1 MQKKP
6 RFNPLPFFI
15 FLAIIILT
23 TFFGFLSVSKINEM
37 NRSLNNMFE
46 NNLEPIVWITSARQN
61 QIYLSHTIDQLPEVS
76 DDADFVR
83 LKNELSAYESEYLS
97 NINLYRNTQ
106 LSEDEKRLLNQVDQM
121 FFNYMETINMYLD
134 LYQRKSPNSELK
146 ILQTELRYIF
156 NNMDGAFKDIIYI
169 NRDAAYQVYQYTDIS
184 SMRDTAVM
192 LALIV
197 LIGIITVTV
206 SLIFVTIESKR
217 RMEIRLTESER
228 RYRETA
234 DLLPTVVCETDKNLN
249 LSYLNQTGKE
259 LFGIEEDAIKQS
271 TLNVVKTLIVP
282 EDESVFLSDIND
294 AIHRRTNLHGLY
306 RFLNRKKEIVDAIL
320 SVSIIQEKNLFIGV
334 RMSIVPLE
342 RLMISALLPDTAFFS
357 QYKLTEREIEIM
369 NHILIGSKIK
379 EIGEHFFIS
388 EATVKKHITHIYEKI
403 GVGSREELFLIIR
416 DYQKNKFGYDTFI
429 FSLLQSLITK

>member
-1 MQKKP
+1 M
-6 RFNPLPFFI
+6 
-15 FLAIIILT
+15 
-23 TFFGFLSVSKINEM
+23 
-37 NRSLNNMFE
+37 
-46 NNLEPIVWITSARQN
+46 
-61 QIYLSHTIDQLPEVS
+61 
-76 DDADFVR
+76 
-83 LKNELSAYESEYLS
+83 
-97 NINLYRNTQ
+97 
-106 LSEDEKRLLNQVDQM
+106 
-121 FFNYMETINMYLD
+121 
-134 LYQRKSPNSELK
+134 
-146 ILQTELRYIF
+146 
-156 NNMDGAFKDIIYI
+156 
-169 NRDAAYQVYQYTDIS
+169 
-184 SMRDTAVM
+184 
-192 LALIV
+192 
-197 LIGIITVTV
+197 
-206 SLIFVTIESKR
+206 
-217 RMEIRLTESER
+217 
-228 RYRETA
+228 
-234 DLLPTVVCETDKNLN
+234 CETDKNLN

-403 GVGSREELFLIIR
+403 GVGSREELFPDNPRLSEEQVWLRHFYI
-416 DYQKNKFGYDTFI
+416 FI
-429 FSLLQSLITK
+429 TAISNHKIDGISLRK